1 LSNPR
6 FYNKCK
12 SQKLLHNK
20 YTFSNSHP
28 ISLYPFNSKL
38 SLFNS
43 LNNRFIL
50 SKTLLP
56 NRFIKLLILLLPNR
70 FINLQILLLPNK
82 FCSLLLLIIL
92 NKFYHNML
100 NKIIKSSNLLILKR
114 YLRLKMSNKKIIW
127 KTNVMIL
134 NNKIMKNYKKTDKK

>member
-1 LSNPR
+1 M
-6 FYNKCK
+6 
-12 SQKLLHNK
+12 
-20 YTFSNSHP
+20 
-28 ISLYPFNSKL
+28 
-38 SLFNS
+38 
-43 LNNRFIL
+43 